1 MQAVATV
8 TEFPPKAELQ
18 VAVQALDVMGA
29 KPKDRYKPFCAVVI
43 DTGTGHIR
51 SGLAGDEQP
60 RSALPSQ
67 AGGSPI
73 LTHGVVTNW
82 DGLEELW
89 HRIFYQEL
97 RVCPEEVAVLATD
110 APLSPIHNREKM
122 AELLFEGFGVPAM
135 LVQPRSLLVAYSY
148 GRTSGVVVG
157 SGAGTSY
164 AAGVQRGY
172 VLPHATFRL
181 DVAGDALTLYLGQL
195 LKSRGVHLDTHSL
208 CHLKETCC
216 CALPGIGRPQ
226 PITAPSTSGLLQ
238 EDEWLRCAELLLAP
252 TALGLPGPGLLEQV
266 SHSLHCCRG
275 QSGGPPPCLL
285 LAGGTTLLRSLPRRL
300 SAELGVRVRAA
311 PDRRAAAWLG
321 GSLIASLDAFQGA
334 WVPRD
339 IYEDH
344 GPAIMHSYCC

>member
-1 MQAVATV
+1 MA
-8 TEFPPKAELQ
+8 
-18 VAVQALDVMGA
+18 A
-29 KPKDRYKPFCAVVI
+29 KPPDRYKAFCAVVI

-60 RSALPSQ
+60 RSVVPSQ

-89 HRIFYQEL
+89 HRILYQEL
-97 RVCPEEVAVLATD
+97 RVCPEEVAVLAMD

-164 AAGVQRGY
+164 AAGVQKGY

-226 PITAPSTSGLLQ
+226 PTTAPSTWGLLQ
-238 EDEWLRCAELLLAP
+238 EDERFRW
-252 TALGLPGPGLLEQV
+252 
-266 SHSLHCCRG
+266 
-275 QSGGPPPCLL
+275 
-285 LAGGTTLLRSLPRRL
+285 GTTLLRGLPKRL
-300 SAELGVRVRAA
+300 SAELGVLVRAA

-321 GSLIASLDAFQGA
+321 GSLVASLDAFQDA

-344 GPAIMHSYCC
+344 GPAIVRSYCC

>member
-1 MQAVATV
+1 
-8 TEFPPKAELQ
+8 
-18 VAVQALDVMGA
+18 
-29 KPKDRYKPFCAVVI
+29 RYKAFCTVVI

-51 SGLAGDEQP
+51 SGLAGDEEP
-60 RSALPSQ
+60 RSVVPSQ

-89 HRIFYQEL
+89 HRIIYQEL
-97 RVCPEEVAVLATD
+97 CVCPEEVAVLATD
-110 APLSPIHNREKM
+110 APLSPFTDREKM

-135 LVQPRSLLVAYSY
+135 LVLPRSLLATYSY

-164 AAGVQRGY
+164 AAAVQEGY

-181 DVAGDALTLYLGQL
+181 DVAGDALTLYLDQL
-195 LKSRGVHLDTHSL
+195 LKSRGVHLDTYSL

-226 PITAPSTSGLLQ
+226 PVSPPGISGLLQ
-238 EDEWLRCAELLLAP
+238 EDEWFHCPEMLLAP

-266 SHSLHCCRG
+266 SHSLRCCGASPGSPATR
-275 QSGGPPPCLL
+275 LL
-285 LAGGTTLLRSLPRRL
+285 LAGGTTLLRGFPQRL
-300 SAELGVRVRAA
+300 SAELGVLVEAA
-311 PDRRAAAWLG
+311 PRRRAAAWLG
-321 GSLIASLDAFQGA
+321 GSLVASLDAFQGA

-339 IYEDH
+339 AYEEG
-344 GPAIMHSYCC
+344 GPAIVHSYC